1 MTQHLAEVEVVDNI
15 VSLDSSLIIN
25 YLYLYFKCTMG
36 EKLHRLSVDM

>member
-1 MTQHLAEVEVVDNI
+1 MTQNLAEVEVMVVDNI

-36 EKLHRLSVDM
+36 E